1 MKFTYINQLNVPKKR
16 RFSKLV
22 TLQLFAMALIW
33 LSLIIWFI
41 TNLVEDDT
49 TKNSDIWLHCFE
61 RYIPV
66 KKKINALSKSSKS
79 QSPRYSFKIAKG
91 IKMCF
96 TLFHHFS
103 SSSLSSSSSS
113 RRRRRR
119 HLKWFF
125 ERSLSLSSAF
135 TNQLWKLLSRL
146 LVRSI
151 DGMLSECIHRKE
163 NVCFLSEKSLK

>member
-1 MKFTYINQLNVPKKR
+1 MKFTYINQLNVPKNW

-66 KKKINALSKSSKS
+66 KKKINAWSKSSKS
-79 QSPRYSFKIAKG
+79 RSPRYSFKIAKG

-125 ERSLSLSSAF
+125 ERSFSLSSAF

-151 DGMLSECIHRKE
+151 DGMPSECIHRKE